1 MTRLNI
7 EIPQKLG
14 DALAS
19 IAQQIHLKEEE
30 IVCNAL
36 KAHLQD
42 LKEDIEDYNDA
53 MEILAQNNKTI
64 SWEEVQRKHGL
75 LDS

>member
-14 DALAS
+14 DALSS

-42 LKEDIEDYNDA
+42 LEEDIEDYNDA

>member
-7 EIPQKLG
+7 EIPQKLV

-42 LKEDIEDYNDA
+42 LEEDIEDYNDA

>member
-14 DALAS
+14 DALSS

>member
-42 LKEDIEDYNDA
+42 LEEDIEDYNDA